1 MTDAIKEL
9 INNINESLI
18 DYGAPHI
25 TESNDSIKKSETY
38 VQLNNWL
45 RTASDDTLK
54 NIINEYGLVIIAIVL
69 SGVDLNHIA
78 ILQTSK
84 QIKYSGYVRYIDLAL
99 KQASH
104 KKISRLRTISSL
116 FLSDTKKMTAPEL
129 RSVVTAKIIEKY
141 INYENTEK
149 ALDDFNSVFK

>member
-84 QIKYSGYVRYIDLAL
+84 QIKYSGYVRYINLAL

-129 RSVVTAKIIEKY
+129 RSAVTAKIIEKY

>member
-129 RSVVTAKIIEKY
+129 RSAVTAKIIEKY

>member
-9 INNINESLI
+9 INNVNESLI

-116 FLSDTKKMTAPEL
+116 FLLDTKKMTAPEL
-129 RSVVTAKIIEKY
+129 RSAVTAKIIEKY
-141 INYENTEK
+141 INYESTEE